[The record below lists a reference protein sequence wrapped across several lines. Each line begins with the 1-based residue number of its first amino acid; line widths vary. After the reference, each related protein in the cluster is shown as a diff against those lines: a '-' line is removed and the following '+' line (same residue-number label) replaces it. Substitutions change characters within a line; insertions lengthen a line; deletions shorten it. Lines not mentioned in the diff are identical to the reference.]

1 MKILIVDDQE
11 LVLLSLK
18 KCLTDLGYDVMT
30 SNSVTD
36 AIEKYDFYR
45 PNLVIADIN
54 MPEYEGELIT
64 DNHEDI
70 EGKKSGLDLVQYIK
84 VIKKHKTPVLI
95 LSGNKN
101 QDIIE
106 KGFALGATDYLK
118 KPLSLNEI
126 GIRVKKLIGN
136 SNTTYVNHKEK
147 FIQNKVVGVVI
158 PFYNGEE
165 RLLSEEFQKLV
176 NSNLSYHLCFVN
188 DGSKNNNL
196 DLLYNLKKKNEGRIS
211 V

>member
-1 MKILIVDDQE
+1 MKILIVDDEE
-11 LVLLSLK
+11 LVVLSLK

-30 SNSVTD
+30 SNSVND

-70 EGKKSGLDLVQYIK
+70 EGKKSGLDLVKYIK

-136 SNTTYVNHKEK
+136 STTTYVNHKEK

-158 PFYNGEE
+158 PF
-165 RLLSEEFQKLV
+165 L
-176 NSNLSYHLCFVN
+176 
-188 DGSKNNNL
+188 
-196 DLLYNLKKKNEGRIS
+196 
-211 V
+211 